1 VDRRRG
7 QRLADFARAMLYAM
21 PYDGSKWGLFLWV
34 VDMVSVE
41 ELHVYPLKSAR
52 GIAKS
57 SVRLAGTGL
66 EWDRNWMITDCAGG
80 FLTQR
85 TDPNLARIE
94 TFLSATSL
102 TLRAPGLPPLELPF
116 AVQGEL
122 IGVQVWKDRC
132 EGLDQGLAASEWASA
147 ALERSVRLVR
157 VPSMPKRAANPEYA
171 GPQLAAVA
179 FPDGFPI
186 LVCNR
191 ASLDELNARMPEP
204 VPMGRFRPN
213 VVLNGLA
220 PFAEDRIDSVQIGAV
235 TLKLVKPC
243 TRCVITSTDQ
253 STGQRSTNPLP
264 YLREFR
270 FDRNLLGVTFGENA
284 VVAAGVGASIDQGA
298 ECVVTF
304 DA

>member
-1 VDRRRG
+1 
-7 QRLADFARAMLYAM
+7 
-21 PYDGSKWGLFLWV
+21 
-34 VDMVSVE
+34 MVSVE

-57 SVRLAGTGL
+57 TVRLAATGL
-66 EWDRNWMITDCAGG
+66 EWDRNWMVTDSAGG

-85 TDPNLARIE
+85 TLPNLARIE
-94 TFLSATSL
+94 TCLSATSL
-102 TLRAPGLPPLELPF
+102 TLRAPGLSPLELPL
-116 AVQGEL
+116 ALDGEV
-122 IGVQVWKDRC
+122 IDVQVWKDRC
-132 EGLDQGLAASEWASA
+132 EGLDQGRAASEWASA
-147 ALERSVRLVR
+147 ALEKAVRLVR

-171 GPQLAAVA
+171 GPQLAPVA

-191 ASLDELNARMPEP
+191 ASLDDLNARMPEP
-204 VPMGRFRPN
+204 IRMERFRPN
-213 VVLNGLA
+213 IVLNGLP
-220 PFAEDRIDSVQIGAV
+220 PFAEDRIDLVQVGSV

-253 STGQRSTNPLP
+253 STGERSTNPLP

-284 VVAAGVGASIDQGA
+284 VVVAGLGTNIERDA
-298 ECVVTF
+298 ECVITF

>member
-1 VDRRRG
+1 
-7 QRLADFARAMLYAM
+7 
-21 PYDGSKWGLFLWV
+21 
-34 VDMVSVE
+34 MVSVE
-41 ELHVYPLKSAR
+41 ELHIYPLKSAR

-57 SVRLAGTGL
+57 AVRLAATGL

-85 TDPNLARIE
+85 THPRLARIE
-94 TFLSATSL
+94 TSLSATSL
-102 TLRAPGLPPLELPF
+102 TLRAPDLPPLELPF
-116 AVQGEL
+116 AFQGEAVN
-122 IGVQVWKDRC
+122 VQVWKDRC
-132 EGLDQGLAASEWASA
+132 EGLDQGQAASEWASHL
-147 ALERSVRLVR
+147 LEKTVRLVR
-157 VPSMPKRAANPEYA
+157 VPSYPKRAANPGYA
-171 GPQLAAVA
+171 GSQPAPVA
-179 FPDGFPI
+179 FPDGFPV

-191 ASLDELNARMPEP
+191 ASLDDLNARMPEP
-204 VPMGRFRPN
+204 LPMARFRPN

-220 PFAEDRIDSVQIGAV
+220 PFAEDRIASIQIGAV
-235 TLKLVKPC
+235 ALKLVKPC

-253 STGQRSTNPLP
+253 STGERSTNPLP

-284 VVAAGVGASIDQGA
+284 VVAAGVGESIERGA

>member
-1 VDRRRG
+1 
-7 QRLADFARAMLYAM
+7 ML
-21 PYDGSKWGLFLWV
+21 
-34 VDMVSVE
+34 DMVSVE
-41 ELHVYPLKSAR
+41 ELHIYPLKSAR

-57 SVRLAGTGL
+57 TVRLAPTGL
-66 EWDRNWMITDCAGG
+66 EWDRNWMITDPTGG

-85 TDPNLARIE
+85 THPHLARIE
-94 TFLSATSL
+94 TDLSATTL
-102 TLRAPGLPPLELPF
+102 TLRAPGLPPLELPL
-116 AVQGEL
+116 VPGGEV

-132 EGLDQGLAASEWASA
+132 EALDQGRAAGEWASA
-147 ALERSVRLVR
+147 ALEKSVRLVR

-171 GPQLAAVA
+171 GPQVAPVA

-191 ASLDELNARMPEP
+191 ASLDDLNARMPEP
-204 VPMGRFRPN
+204 IPMERFRPN
-213 VVLNGLA
+213 IVLSGLP
-220 PFAEDRIDSVQIGAV
+220 PFAEDRIDSLQIGSV

-253 STGQRSTNPLP
+253 STGERSTNPLP

-284 VVAAGVGASIDQGA
+284 VVVSGFGASIERGA